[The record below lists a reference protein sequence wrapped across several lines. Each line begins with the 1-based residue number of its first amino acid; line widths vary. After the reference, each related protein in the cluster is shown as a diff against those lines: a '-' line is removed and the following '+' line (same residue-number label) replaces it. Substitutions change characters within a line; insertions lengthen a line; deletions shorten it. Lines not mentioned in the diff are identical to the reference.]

1 MERDSK
7 TGGIQWAFALNIIF
21 AIFELIGGFLTN
33 SVAILSDAVH
43 DFGDSAAIGLSWYLQ
58 RVSVKRADTKYTYG
72 YKRYSILGSLF
83 ISVVL
88 IVSSIYIISESVKR
102 VISPQ
107 EVNSGGMLLMA
118 IAGILINGIAV
129 IRLKGGSSLNE
140 RAVYLHLLEDVL
152 GWIAV
157 LIGAIVLRFV
167 DFPIIDPLLSIGITI
182 WILFNVFRNI
192 KEALKILMQ
201 EAPQGVNTDSIEQKI
216 LTIKN
221 ISSIHDLHLWTLDG
235 ESHILTLHVVTDQ
248 ACYSSSETEELKTD
262 IRDLCEKE
270 GISHVTIEIEARGE
284 RCLLESY

>member
-1 MERDSK
+1 
-7 TGGIQWAFALNIIF
+7 
-21 AIFELIGGFLTN
+21 
-33 SVAILSDAVH
+33 
-43 DFGDSAAIGLSWYLQ
+43 
-58 RVSVKRADTKYTYG
+58 
-72 YKRYSILGSLF
+72 
-83 ISVVL
+83 
-88 IVSSIYIISESVKR
+88 
-102 VISPQ
+102 
-107 EVNSGGMLLMA
+107 MA

-152 GWIAV
+152 GWVAV